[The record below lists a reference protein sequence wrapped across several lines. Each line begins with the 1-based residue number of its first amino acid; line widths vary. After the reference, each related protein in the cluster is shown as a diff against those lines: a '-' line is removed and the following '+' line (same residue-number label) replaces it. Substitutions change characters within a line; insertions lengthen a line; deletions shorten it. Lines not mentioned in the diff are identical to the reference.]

1 MSTKEEGNFFT
12 KTNAKE
18 IYVYVKRL
26 LHWVPVLN
34 YTWKLKIFIT
44 ITHNQTRLLHL
55 EANSHEVAVVKILIG
70 ILTQA

>member
-18 IYVYVKRL
+18 IYSYVKRL

-55 EANSHEVAVVKILIG
+55 EANNQAVVKILIG